1 VILTQTPLAG
11 AFVIEPEP
19 LEDTR
24 GLFARTWC
32 RREFEARGLETRIA
46 QCSTS
51 FNRRKG
57 TLRGMHYQRPPFAET
72 KIVRCTRGSMYD
84 VIIDLRSDSSTFTRH
99 FALVLTVENRKMM
112 YVPKGFAHGFQTLED
127 DTEVFYQ
134 ISEFYSS
141 EHARGVRWND
151 PAFGIRWPDDDRTIV
166 DRDRSY
172 PDFRRA
178 LAADPWPPVTGAHA
192 SETRA
197 GRER

>member
-24 GLFARTWC
+24 GLFARTWY

-51 FNRRKG
+51 FNKRKG

-134 ISEFYSS
+134 ISEFHHPES
-141 EHARGVRWND
+141 ERGVRWDD
-151 PAFGIRWPDDDRTIV
+151 PGCAIAWPLSPATV
-166 DRDRSY
+166 SPRDA
-172 PDFRRA
+172 A
-178 LAADPWPPVTGAHA
+178 LPPLG
-192 SETRA
+192 E
-197 GRER
+197 